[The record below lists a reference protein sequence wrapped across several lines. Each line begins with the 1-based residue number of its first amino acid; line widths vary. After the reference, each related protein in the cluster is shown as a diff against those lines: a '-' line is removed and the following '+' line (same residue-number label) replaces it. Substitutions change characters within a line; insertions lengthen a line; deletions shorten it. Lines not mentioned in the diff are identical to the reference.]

1 MEYVGVRDSHNNH
14 GLFVYGFFYSKCY
27 CVTDINIEQLILMCV
42 NWEGTVYNLCKLPLS
57 AG

>member
-1 MEYVGVRDSHNNH
+1 MEYVGVRYSHNNH
-14 GLFVYGFFYSKCY
+14 GLIVYGLCICY

-42 NWEGTVYNLCKLPLS
+42 NWEGTVYNLCKLALI